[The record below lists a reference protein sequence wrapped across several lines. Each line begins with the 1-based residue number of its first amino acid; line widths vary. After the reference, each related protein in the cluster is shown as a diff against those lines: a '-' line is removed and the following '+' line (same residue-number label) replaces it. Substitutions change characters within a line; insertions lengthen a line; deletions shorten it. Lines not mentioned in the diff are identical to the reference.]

1 MAYEAFA
8 NPAGA
13 NRALDSAR
21 SDAAAARDSAGAASV
36 ANIRLRERVKELET
50 ENFEAKRALHGQ
62 VAIRDALKSALAEVA
77 PDHKLNDAEI
87 RTKIRDEAK
96 SKVAPD
102 SPWWP

>member
-21 SDAAAARDSAGAASV
+21 SDAAAARDSAGAASM
-36 ANIRLRERVKELET
+36 ANIRLREQNRKLEADLL
-50 ENFEAKRALHGQ
+50 EAKKVLRGQ
-62 VAIRDALKSALAEVA
+62 VAIKDALKAALADVA
-77 PDHKLNDAEI
+77 PNHALNITEARI
-87 RTKIRDEAK
+87 KIRDDAE
-96 SKVAPD
+96 SIVTPD